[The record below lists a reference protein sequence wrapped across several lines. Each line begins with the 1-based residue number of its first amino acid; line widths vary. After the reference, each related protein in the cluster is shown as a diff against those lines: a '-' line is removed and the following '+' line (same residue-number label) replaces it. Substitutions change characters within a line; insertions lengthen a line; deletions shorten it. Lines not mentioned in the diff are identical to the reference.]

1 MGRLNSGKSKLDNYL
16 KYFSLKLLI
25 LLLVTDLLLI
35 LLYIFC
41 WLPSSSYISIALSK
55 VVLHQELL
63 WITEDQSYAEIFQY
77 IKELWL
83 AIILGFGYWQ
93 CQKILFLAWAFLFC
107 YLLLDDSLGIHEIAG
122 SKLSDLFQFQDI
134 FQLRAVDLGEIFF
147 SFTVGMFFL
156 IFIGWAYSQSDSI
169 ARKKGKFLTFF
180 LLALAVSGILFDM
193 IHVMIYDDRYL
204 NLIFAVL
211 EDGGEQIIM
220 SCTLAFVYALNW
232 QD

>member
-1 MGRLNSGKSKLDNYL
+1 MGSSNSDKSKLDNYL
-16 KYFSLKLLI
+16 EYFSLKLLI
-25 LLLVTDLLLI
+25 LLLVTDLLFI

-41 WLPSSSYISIALSK
+41 WLPSSSYVSIVLSK

-93 CQKILFLAWAFLFC
+93 CQKILFLAWALLFG
-107 YLLLDDSLGIHEIAG
+107 YLLLDDSLGIHELAG
-122 SKLSDLFQFQDI
+122 SNLSEIFQFPDI
-134 FQLRAVDLGEIFF
+134 FGLRGVDLGEILF
-147 SFTVGMFFL
+147 SITVGIFFL
-156 IFIGWAYSQSDSI
+156 IFIGWAYSRSDSI
-169 ARKKGKFLTFF
+169 ARKQGKFLTFF
-180 LLALAVSGILFDM
+180 LLALAVTGILFDT
-193 IHVMIYDDRYL
+193 IHVAIYDDRYL

-232 QD
+232 QY